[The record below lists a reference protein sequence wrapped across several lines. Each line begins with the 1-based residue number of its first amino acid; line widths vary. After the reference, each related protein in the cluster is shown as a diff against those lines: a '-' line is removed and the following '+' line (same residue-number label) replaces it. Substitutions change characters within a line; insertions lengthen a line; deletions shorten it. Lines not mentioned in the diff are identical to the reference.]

1 MLSDCRCR
9 AQTGTHLLP
18 STSTAKHT
26 AILPALQSA
35 QIPPWN
41 NANRYNQMQD
51 ARGKNT
57 QKRSA
62 AHHEIHTNGL
72 RDFTVTLLT
81 ALLRAGLAMEL
92 GGTRHFHILLF
103 PSVLCRRG

>member
-1 MLSDCRCR
+1 
-9 AQTGTHLLP
+9 
-18 STSTAKHT
+18 
-26 AILPALQSA
+26 
-35 QIPPWN
+35 
-41 NANRYNQMQD
+41 MQD

-62 AHHEIHTNGL
+62 VHHEIHTNGL
-72 RDFTVTLLT
+72 RDLTVTLLT
-81 ALLRAGLAMEL
+81 ALLRAGLAIEL